1 MHTFVRSF
9 HAKLKHFVSAQIKAR
24 RLKTMSEEKQ
34 ELITKPGPALVEA
47 TRVHDAALSDEA
59 LSEVNHRQPLLDD
72 LILLL
77 AVCALL
83 LVCLAYYTAKTSG

>member
-1 MHTFVRSF
+1 M
-9 HAKLKHFVSAQIKAR
+9 AR

-34 ELITKPGPALVEA
+34 ELITKPRPALVE
-47 TRVHDAALSDEA
+47 AALSDEA

-72 LILLL
+72 LHVLLILLL

-83 LVCLAYYTAKTSG
+83 LACLACYMAKING